1 MGHPDAAYDLDPAA
15 QARLLGWL
23 YARASR
29 RAGSGGGKVEKPE
42 AGRKVLRGMEIF
54 DHFRGQ

>member
-1 MGHPDAAYDLDPAA
+1 MGDPDAAYDLEPAA

-29 RAGSGGGKVEKPE
+29 RAGSGGGAGKPE
-42 AGRKVLRGMEIF
+42 PGRKVLRGLEIF

>member
-23 YARASR
+23 YARTEKQR
-29 RAGSGGGKVEKPE
+29 PPKPKGLSGD
-42 AGRKVLRGMEIF
+42 ALFDRIRQGR
-54 DHFRGQ
+54 